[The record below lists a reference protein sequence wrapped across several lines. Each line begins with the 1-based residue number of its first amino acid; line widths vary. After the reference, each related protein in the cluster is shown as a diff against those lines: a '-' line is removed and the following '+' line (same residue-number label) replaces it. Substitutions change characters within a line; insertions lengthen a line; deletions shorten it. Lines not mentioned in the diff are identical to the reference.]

1 MKRQTLLLLL
11 SFALVRVVSAG
22 YTVSPGYLNPPSGL
36 PLAPHEISFLELP
49 LWIILI
55 ELCTLPVQAFT
66 AFWTGIVLR
75 CRRASRGTLLDNP
88 VRSDIFDCIRKIP
101 GIHLRALS
109 AATGTSLGTLRYHL
123 TILQENHTIT
133 SLNEG
138 GHLHFYE
145 NSGTYTP
152 MQQTVLRYLRNENTR
167 VILEEL
173 LHRHAS
179 SRQEIADAVGISA
192 PAVSWHMK
200 RLEKDGIVR
209 QERTGRTTR
218 YDLKDGVVADIDAY
232 LGKKRIMRSDSS
244 EQGNLP
250 RPILPQ
256 TPRR

>member
-1 MKRQTLLLLL
+1 M
-11 SFALVRVVSAG
+11 
-22 YTVSPGYLNPPSGL
+22 VSPGYLDPPLGT
-36 PLAPHEISFLELP
+36 PLVPHEISFLELP

-55 ELCTLPVQAFT
+55 ELCTLPLQTFT
-66 AFWTGIVLR
+66 TFWTGIVLR
-75 CRRASRGTLLDNP
+75 CRRASRETLLDNA

-123 TILQENHTIT
+123 NILQENHTIT
-133 SLNEG
+133 SMNEG

-152 MQQTVLRYLRNENTR
+152 MQQTILRYLRNENTR
-167 VILEEL
+167 VILKEL

-179 SRQEIADAVGISA
+179 SRQEIADVVGISA

-218 YDLKDGVVADIDAY
+218 YDLREEVLADINTC
-232 LGKKRIMRSDSS
+232 LRKKRISLPDSS
-244 EQGNLP
+244 EQGNIH
-250 RPILPQ
+250 RPILP
-256 TPRR
+256 

>member
-1 MKRQTLLLLL
+1 MKHQTMLLFL

-22 YTVSPGYLNPPSGL
+22 YTVSSGYLDQPSGL

-55 ELCTLPVQAFT
+55 ELCTLPIQTFT

-75 CRRASRGTLLDNP
+75 CRRASREVILDNP
-88 VRSDIFDCIRKIP
+88 VRADIFDCIRKIP

-109 AATGTSLGTLRYHL
+109 EATGTSLGTLRYHL
-123 TILQENHTIT
+123 NVLQENHTIT
-133 SLNEG
+133 SMNEG

-167 VILEEL
+167 AILKEL

-200 RLEKDGIVR
+200 RLEKDCIVR
-209 QERTGRTTR
+209 QERTGRTTK
-218 YDLKDGVVADIDAY
+218 YDLKDEVVADVDAC
-232 LGKKRIMRSDSS
+232 LRKKITCLSPS
-244 EQGNLP
+244 EQDNLP
-250 RPILPQ
+250 RPILPR
-256 TPRR
+256 TP